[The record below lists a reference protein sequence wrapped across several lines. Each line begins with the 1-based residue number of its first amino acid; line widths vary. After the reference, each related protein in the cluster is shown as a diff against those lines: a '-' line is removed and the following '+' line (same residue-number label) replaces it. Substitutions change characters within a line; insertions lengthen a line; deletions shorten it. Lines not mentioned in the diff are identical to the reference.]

1 MTLRKSPEGLIRPYT
16 REGVTPSL
24 KKTAKDSA
32 MIQEV
37 SKLLNMTLKGEPTT
51 VQEAEDVISD
61 VELLALQM
69 KAAAKSSIKNLEK
82 TLKTIKNYE
91 KEASK

>member
-1 MTLRKSPEGLIRPYT
+1 
-16 REGVTPSL
+16 
-24 KKTAKDSA
+24 

>member
-1 MTLRKSPEGLIRPYT
+1 M
-16 REGVTPSL
+16 TPSL